1 MAAELHIFAV
11 PGIPD
16 VTPGADLGVLLADAV
31 TRAGRAIEA
40 GDVFVVAQKIVS
52 KAEGALVRLD
62 EVAPSPLAE
71 QWAAAH
77 GKDPRVVEV
86 ILRESRRIVRM
97 DRGILIAETHH
108 GFVCANAGV
117 DASNVAPGF
126 VTVLPRDPDAS
137 AQRLRERLCWATLS
151 PSARGKSSELR
162 GLAEAPEGAGSPD
175 CAVIISDTFGRPWR
189 EGVVNVA
196 LGVAGLRPLIDYRGC
211 MDQYGRPLQ
220 STVIALA
227 DELAAAAEIVTRKT
241 ARTPVAI
248 VRGAGEWS
256 GEGSG
261 RMLVRAAA
269 RDLFR

>member
-1 MAAELHIFAV
+1 VFGAVATELHIFAV
-11 PGIPD
+11 PGVPE
-16 VTPGADLGVLLADAV
+16 VTQGVELGVLLAEAL

-52 KAEGALVRLD
+52 KAEGAIVRLE
-62 EVAPSPLAE
+62 EVVPSPLAA
-71 QWAAAH
+71 QWATAH

-86 ILRESRRIVRM
+86 IFRESRRIVRM
-97 DRGILIAETHH
+97 DRGILISETHH
-108 GFVCANAGV
+108 GYICANAGV

-137 AQRLRERLCWATLS
+137 AERLRASLGETLCRATLS
-151 PSARGKSSELR
+151 
-162 GLAEAPEGAGSPD
+162 GSPPD
-175 CAVIISDTFGRPWR
+175 PRSPLDPASPSCAVIISDTFGRPWR

-211 MDQYGRPLQ
+211 VDPYGRRLE

-227 DELAAAAEIVTRKT
+227 DELAGAAEIVTRKT

-248 VRGAGEWS
+248 VRGAGEWF

-261 RMLVRAAA
+261 RMLVRDAS

>member
-1 MAAELHIFAV
+1 VATELHIFAV

-16 VTPGADLGVLLADAV
+16 VTPGAELGVLLADAV
-31 TRAGRAIEA
+31 TRAGRTIEP

-62 EVAPSPLAE
+62 EVVPSPLAE

-86 ILRESRRIVRM
+86 IFRESRRIVRM
-97 DRGILIAETHH
+97 DRGIVIAETHH

-137 AQRLRERLCWATLS
+137 AERLRASLPPR
-151 PSARGKSSELR
+151 
-162 GLAEAPEGAGSPD
+162 

-211 MDQYGRPLQ
+211 VDPYGRQLE
-220 STVIALA
+220 STVVALA
-227 DELAAAAEIVTRKT
+227 DELAGAAEIVTRKI

-261 RMLVRAAA
+261 RMLVREAG